1 VEAEPELDG
10 LLLELQACLD
20 DLVAEQQQQYDR
32 YEAEL
37 ARMSPEER
45 ELFYSRNTGDAV
57 YDTIIDDTWQTL
69 KAAPAVLEKAAR
81 AFPGF
86 YKNTL
91 KTLWKIAL
99 TPSRMGIL
107 IGQGIATG
115 NYNPLQQEIDSI
127 VTPMA
132 TTYEQALEYKSMLTV
147 LFQDE
152 EIYAMLYDFA
162 ERYWDATHPVERT
175 RMTASAVSD
184 VLVILIIAIF
194 TAGVGVAVNVAA
206 KAGKLGKA
214 AKLLKKITETIK
226 RTAGRHQ
233 VPKKDLEGGVG
244 TTARTGSGARKGGIP
259 EVESPK
265 KKPDETKLREYDTP
279 DKSGGPKT
287 TSEPKEFKTRTNSEG
302 LTTRAEGRITGPHP
316 KRKKGYRPEPVGGR
330 AEGHHRGH
338 LVPENMVDDPKIV
351 NVKENIISEAP
362 GSNLGP
368 KRVFEN
374 KAGKIAKENP
384 NSVVETVHFPKYKN
398 GKTVPHA
405 VTHYIKVDGKIVHG
419 VSIPNK

>member
-1 VEAEPELDG
+1 
-10 LLLELQACLD
+10 
-20 DLVAEQQQQYDR
+20 
-32 YEAEL
+32 
-37 ARMSPEER
+37 
-45 ELFYSRNTGDAV
+45 
-57 YDTIIDDTWQTL
+57 
-69 KAAPAVLEKAAR
+69 
-81 AFPGF
+81 
-86 YKNTL
+86 
-91 KTLWKIAL
+91 
-99 TPSRMGIL
+99 
-107 IGQGIATG
+107 
-115 NYNPLQQEIDSI
+115 
-127 VTPMA
+127 
-132 TTYEQALEYKSMLTV
+132 
-147 LFQDE
+147 
-152 EIYAMLYDFA
+152 
-162 ERYWDATHPVERT
+162 
-175 RMTASAVSD
+175 MTASAASD
-184 VLVILIIAIF
+184 VLVTLILAIS
-194 TAGVGVAVNVAA
+194 TAGVGAAANVAA
-206 KAGKLGKA
+206 KSGKLGKA

-226 RTAGRHQ
+226 RTGNRHQ
-233 VPKKDLEGGVG
+233 VPKKDLGGGAG